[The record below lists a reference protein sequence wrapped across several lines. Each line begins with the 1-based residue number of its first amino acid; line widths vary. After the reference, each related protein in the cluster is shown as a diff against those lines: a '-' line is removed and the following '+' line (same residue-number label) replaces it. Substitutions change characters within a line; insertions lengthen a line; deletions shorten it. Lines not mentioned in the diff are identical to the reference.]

1 MQDMP
6 FLEAVQEPDGDRHV
20 EGLDYEALS
29 RADSR
34 PVPVGLGLGLE
45 PVRQVRR
52 LPERLLVAAHQA
64 CDLGALEVAANLLS
78 ITEVVLLQPQLGS
91 PGAHRRAVEG
101 LVAAHERLWHLR
113 RAGHVDP
120 DPFAGSS

>member
-6 FLEAVQEPDGDRHV
+6 FLEAVQEPDGDRHDG
-20 EGLDYEALS
+20 GLDYEALS

-34 PVPVGLGLGLE
+34 SGSVGLSLGLE

-64 CDLGALEVAANLLS
+64 CDLGALGVAASLLS
-78 ITEVVLLQPQLGS
+78 VAEVVLLQPSLGS
-91 PGAHRRAVEG
+91 SGAHRRAVEG

-113 RAGHVDP
+113 RADRVDP
-120 DPFAGSS
+120 DPFAGS

>member
-6 FLEAVQEPDGDRHV
+6 FLEAVQEPDTGDGH
-20 EGLDYEALS
+20 GYAFDYEALS
-29 RADSR
+29 RAEPRTD
-34 PVPVGLGLGLE
+34 PVGFSLE
-45 PVRQVRR
+45 PLRQVRR

-64 CDLGALEVAANLLS
+64 CDLGALDVAASLLS

-113 RAGHVDP
+113 RVDHVDP
-120 DPFAGSS
+120 DPFSVSS

>member
-6 FLEAVQEPDGDRHV
+6 FLEAVQEPDGDRH
-20 EGLDYEALS
+20 GGGFDYEALS
-29 RADSR
+29 RVESR
-34 PVPVGLGLGLE
+34 PGSIALGLE

-64 CDLGALEVAANLLS
+64 CDLGALDVAASLLS
-78 ITEVVLLQPQLGS
+78 VTEVVLLQPPLGS

-120 DPFAGSS
+120 DPFAGS

>member
-6 FLEAVQEPDGDRHV
+6 FLEAVQEPDVGDAH
-20 EGLDYEALS
+20 GYALDYEALS
-29 RADSR
+29 RGEPRSG
-34 PVPVGLGLGLE
+34 PVGLSLE
-45 PVRQVRR
+45 PLRQVRR

-64 CDLGALEVAANLLS
+64 CDLGTLDVAASLLS
-78 ITEVVLLQPQLGS
+78 ITEVVLMQPQLGS

-113 RAGHVDP
+113 RADHVDP
-120 DPFAGSS
+120 DPFGGSP

>member
-1 MQDMP
+1 MP
-6 FLEAVQEPDGDRHV
+6 FLEAVQEPDLGDRHGY
-20 EGLDYEALS
+20 GLDYEALS
-29 RADSR
+29 RAEPRSG
-34 PVPVGLGLGLE
+34 PVGFSLE

-64 CDLGALEVAANLLS
+64 CDLGALDVAASLLS
-78 ITEVVLLQPQLGS
+78 ITEAVLLQPHLGT

-113 RAGHVDP
+113 RADHAGS
-120 DPFAGSS
+120 DPFAGSP

>member
-6 FLEAVQEPDGDRHV
+6 FLEAVREPDSGSRQ
-20 EGLDYEALS
+20 GYGFDYEVLS
-29 RADSR
+29 RIDPRSSPAG
-34 PVPVGLGLGLE
+34 PGAE
-45 PVRQVRR
+45 PGRQVRR

-64 CDLGALEVAANLLS
+64 CDLGALDVAASLLS
-78 ITEVVLLQPQLGS
+78 ITETVLLQPQLGS

-113 RAGHVDP
+113 RARHVDP
-120 DPFAGSS
+120 DPFGAES